1 MMTVET
7 REETRILVVARRTIK
22 VTEKQRRSPEQ
33 SRSKLTCD
41 AILTAAAQVLERGG
55 DAAFTTNRIA
65 ERAGVSIGSVY
76 QYFANK
82 DDILVALAE
91 REEATML
98 TDNGL
103 RDLSSARRESAL
115 RLGLRSYIN
124 LLPNSPTARVKALET
139 MLDRRGPEGGAE
151 ETDRRFAEFAGF
163 RSLSSADRFVLS
175 RAITGV
181 VQSAVREQRDDL
193 QSRAFEDSLVSMVRG
208 FLKMRADTAG
218 EGRDERARAP

>member
-91 REEATML
+91 REEATLL
-98 TDNGL
+98 TNDGL
-103 RDLSSARRESAL
+103 QDRSSAKGVSPL
-115 RLGLRSYIN
+115 RLGLRAYIN
-124 LLPNSPTARVKALET
+124 FLPNCPTARAKALET
-139 MLDRRGPEGGAE
+139 MLERRGPEGVAE
-151 ETDRRFAEFAGF
+151 ETDRRFAEFEVFNA
-163 RSLSSADRFVLS
+163 LSSAERFVLS

-181 VQSAVREQRDDL
+181 VQSAVRERRADL
-193 QSRAFEDSLVSMVRG
+193 YSHAFEDSLVNLVRG
-208 FLKMRADTAG
+208 FLKARAITAG
-218 EGRDERARAP
+218 